1 MTHPIALAERR
12 RILAYIEARAAKV
25 ERHGGK
31 ASARQLRVAA
41 GDIEA
46 GMHREGGDGR

>member
-1 MTHPIALAERR
+1 MTHRIALAERR
-12 RILAYIEARAAKV
+12 RILAYIERRAARL
-25 ERHGGK
+25 ERHNAK

-46 GMHREGGDGR
+46 GLHREEAGG